1 MKEIMKNTEKEDQTT
16 LQQTIN
22 ELTAI
27 QKLMN
32 KYVPL
37 SRTDLNGNITYI
49 NDAMCNISG
58 YSTDELL
65 GKNHRV
71 LRHPAEPKET
81 FEELWRCIAQGEN
94 WEGELR
100 SRRKDGSTFWV
111 KVHIHPLH
119 DQNNDIIGYQSLRED
134 ITYRKELEFIAA
146 NDKLTGIY
154 NRRKFDELLHLE
166 LDRTKRYNE
175 TFSLILCDVD
185 CFKKVNDTYGHLI
198 GDQVLVKITESIK
211 QSIRLSDVL
220 ARWGGEEFVI
230 LLPHTTQEDAGIVAE
245 KIRRGIETTLFE
257 SVGKMT
263 ISCGVSQV
271 QIGDDRSTFFQ
282 RVDSALYQAK
292 KRGRNCIVRN

>member
-1 MKEIMKNTEKEDQTT
+1 
-16 LQQTIN
+16 
-22 ELTAI
+22 
-27 QKLMN
+27 
-32 KYVPL
+32 
-37 SRTDLNGNITYI
+37 
-49 NDAMCNISG
+49 
-58 YSTDELL
+58 
-65 GKNHRV
+65 
-71 LRHPAEPKET
+71 
-81 FEELWRCIAQGEN
+81 
-94 WEGELR
+94 
-100 SRRKDGSTFWV
+100 
-111 KVHIHPLH
+111 
-119 DQNNDIIGYQSLRED
+119 
-134 ITYRKELEFIAA
+134 
-146 NDKLTGIY
+146 
-154 NRRKFDELLHLE
+154 
-166 LDRTKRYNE
+166 
-175 TFSLILCDVD
+175 VD

-292 KRGRNCIVRN
+292 KRGRNCIVHN

>member
-1 MKEIMKNTEKEDQTT
+1 MKSTQEKDQKT
-16 LQQTIN
+16 LEQTIS

-37 SRTDLNGNITYI
+37 SRTDLNGDITYI

-81 FEELWRCIAQGEN
+81 FEELWRCITRGET

-146 NDKLTGIY
+146 NDKLTGVY
-154 NRRKFDELLHLE
+154 NRRKFDELLQLE
-166 LDRTKRYNE
+166 LDRAKRYDE

-185 CFKKVNDTYGHLI
+185 CFKKVNDTYGHLV
-198 GDQVLVKITESIK
+198 GDQVLIKITDSIK

-220 ARWGGEEFVI
+220 ARWGGEEFAI
-230 LLPHTTQEDAGIVAE
+230 LLPHTLQKDAETVAE
-245 KIRRGIETTLFE
+245 KIRNGIENTLFE
-257 SVGKMT
+257 SIGKMT

-271 QIGDDRSTFFQ
+271 QSSDDRSTLFQ
-282 RVDSALYQAK
+282 RADDALYQAK
-292 KRGRNCIVRN
+292 EQGRNCIVCH